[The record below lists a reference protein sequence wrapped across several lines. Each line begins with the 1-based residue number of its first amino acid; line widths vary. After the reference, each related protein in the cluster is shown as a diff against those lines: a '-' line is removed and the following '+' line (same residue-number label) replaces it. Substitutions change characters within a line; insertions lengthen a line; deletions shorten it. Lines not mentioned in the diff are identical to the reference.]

1 MFKKPLPPYVLV
13 CYVLIKSLLSGGLAY
28 MAFVLIMDKGWENAH
43 GAGWLLFFAACAM
56 PGWLTSDDEDEKK
69 KCQTKPESLKS

>member
-1 MFKKPLPPYVLV
+1 
-13 CYVLIKSLLSGGLAY
+13 